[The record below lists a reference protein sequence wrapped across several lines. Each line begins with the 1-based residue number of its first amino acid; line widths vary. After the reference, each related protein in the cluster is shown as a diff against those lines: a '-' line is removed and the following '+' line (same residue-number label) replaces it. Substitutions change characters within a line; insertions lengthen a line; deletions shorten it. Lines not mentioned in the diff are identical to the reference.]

1 MAKKRYLTKSKFKE
15 ALDCPVK
22 LYYTG
27 KDQYANQQNAD
38 EFLQSLA
45 EGGFQVE
52 ELARLHYPEGVLIE
66 DVERGSDNY
75 YEHCLRETEEALK
88 NDSVVIYEAAFVY
101 NNLFIR
107 ADILVK
113 QGNDIKLIEVK
124 AKSFK
129 SSSEHTLLNKTGK
142 IDSGWRPYIY
152 DLAFQKHVV
161 QKANPNWNVEA
172 RFMLADKSK
181 SATIDGLNQLFRIK
195 KNKKNRTGIN
205 KLATSLD
212 ECGASVLGEIN
223 ADEAIDLIYSGKD
236 MHYFESMDFFQI
248 LNEYEKHYVADSKFN
263 WPTGWHC
270 KACQYYTTSS
280 DKEKLADG
288 KQECWGWSEE

>member
-142 IDSGWRPYIY
+142 
-152 DLAFQKHVV
+152 
-161 QKANPNWNVEA
+161 E
-172 RFMLADKSK
+172 
-181 SATIDGLNQLFRIK
+181 
-195 KNKKNRTGIN
+195 
-205 KLATSLD
+205 
-212 ECGASVLGEIN
+212 
-223 ADEAIDLIYSGKD
+223 
-236 MHYFESMDFFQI
+236 
-248 LNEYEKHYVADSKFN
+248 
-263 WPTGWHC
+263 
-270 KACQYYTTSS
+270 
-280 DKEKLADG
+280 
-288 KQECWGWSEE
+288 